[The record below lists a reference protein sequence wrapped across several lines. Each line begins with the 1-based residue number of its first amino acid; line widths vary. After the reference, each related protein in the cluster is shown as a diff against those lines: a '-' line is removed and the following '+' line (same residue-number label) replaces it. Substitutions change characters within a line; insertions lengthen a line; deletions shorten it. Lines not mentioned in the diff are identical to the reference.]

1 MSTLYQEKGKE
12 KANDM
17 SNYLV
22 SHGSLRIDD
31 DAKSGLNESAREES
45 KNEEPA
51 DGEVSSHMVARWY
64 RPPEI
69 ILECKHYDSKIDIWS
84 IGCILGEMA
93 YIWSDNFKG
102 DSNNRF
108 LFKGSSCYPLS
119 PSGKSNAAEISI
131 SHNDQLIKIL
141 QTIGP
146 QDKDNLGCY

>member
-1 MSTLYQEKGKE
+1 MGQ
-12 KANDM
+12 
-17 SNYLV
+17 YLI
-22 SHGSLRIDD
+22 SHGSLMIGD
-31 DAKSGLNESAREES
+31 DAKSSMNGSRTHGEES
-45 KNEEPA
+45 KTEDPA
-51 DGEVSSHMVARWY
+51 EGEVSSHMVARWY

-93 YIWSDNFKG
+93 YIWSDRFKG

-141 QTIGP
+141 QTIGK
-146 QDKDNLGCY
+146 QDKDNLACYKEDVISYVL